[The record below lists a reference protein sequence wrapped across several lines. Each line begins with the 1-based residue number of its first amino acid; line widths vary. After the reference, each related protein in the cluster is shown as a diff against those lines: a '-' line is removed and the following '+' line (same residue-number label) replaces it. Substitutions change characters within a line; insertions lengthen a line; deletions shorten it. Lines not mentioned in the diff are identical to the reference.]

1 MLVDWNQARRELPES
16 PLVHRLFE
24 AQVLRTPDAPA
35 LRFGTEQL
43 TYGELN
49 ARANQLARHLR
60 RLGVGPDV
68 LVAICLERSPDLV
81 AAMLATLKA
90 GGAWLPLDPTL
101 PSERLDFIVSD
112 AGPRVLITR
121 SSLKQCVG
129 ARDPM
134 VLVDEHR
141 EQVER
146 EPTGNLE
153 VEVDGGNLAYVIYT
167 SGSTGRPKGTLLQQ
181 RGLCNTALQT
191 LDFMALRPGD
201 RLLQFFSS
209 AFDASVS
216 EVFPALLSG
225 ACLVLASR
233 DELMPG
239 APLLEVVKQ
248 QSITTLKLTPSVL
261 AQLEPEGLQGVRTLI
276 SAGEACTPELVARFS
291 PGRRF
296 VNAYGPTEATVCA
309 TVNTERGCPRV
320 SPSAAPSTTCGPTSW
335 TRTCSRC
342 PWACPVSSS
351 SVAWAWRAA
360 TSAVRTS
367 PPSASSP
374 TPSLRSPA
382 SASTA
387 PATRC
392 AGWRTAPSST
402 WAASTSR

>member
-1 MLVDWNQARRELPES
+1 M
-16 PLVHRLFE
+16 
-24 AQVLRTPDAPA
+24 
-35 LRFGTEQL
+35 
-43 TYGELN
+43 
-49 ARANQLARHLR
+49 
-60 RLGVGPDV
+60 
-68 LVAICLERSPDLV
+68 
-81 AAMLATLKA
+81 
-90 GGAWLPLDPTL
+90 
-101 PSERLDFIVSD
+101 
-112 AGPRVLITR
+112 
-121 SSLKQCVG
+121 
-129 ARDPM
+129 
-134 VLVDEHR
+134 
-141 EQVER
+141 ER
-146 EPTGNLE
+146 ESEANLD
-153 VEVDGGNLAYVIYT
+153 VPVDGGNLAYVIYT
-167 SGSTGRPKGTLLQQ
+167 SGSTGRPKGTLLQH

-309 TVNTERGCPRV
+309 TVNTEVDAQPCLHRPALPQRAGLR
-320 SPSAAPSTTCGPTSW
+320 AGL
-335 TRTCSRC
+335 RTCSRC

-351 SVAWAWRAA
+351 SAAWAWRAA

-374 TPSLRSPA
+374 IPSPRSPA

-392 AGWRTAPSST
+392 AGWRTATSST